1 MMRQWASIGVRNVER
16 AGFTERHTLVE
27 SFDYIALPKL
37 LQEGARFDFAF
48 IDGMHLFDYTL
59 LDFFFVD
66 VMLDVGGWVVVIV
79 SIILLLLSLYTSL
92 PPPHPSL
99 PPPISAHRRVVL
111 DDCAMPAIDDLV
123 SYIRANCPHYEF
135 EGYTGQQT
143 SRKMKQATFIKR
155 ANDERAASRI
165 ASGKNHSFIF

>member
-1 MMRQWASIGVRNVER
+1 MGHRSLSSR
-16 AGFTERHTLVE
+16 L
-27 SFDYIALPKL
+27 
-37 LQEGARFDFAF
+37 
-48 IDGMHLFDYTL
+48 
-59 LDFFFVD
+59 FFF
-66 VMLDVGGWVVVIV
+66 
-79 SIILLLLSLYTSL
+79 SLSLSLSPSL

-99 PPPISAHRRVVL
+99 PPPTSAHRRVVL

-165 ASGKNHSFIF
+165 ASGKNHSSFFKLLNSRHNFIKYIYSLSQAVIGTLTLGILGADYAIEFQIIRGLLSRISSVVGLHRRILLWLQTG

>member
-66 VMLDVGGWVVVIV
+66 VMLDVGGWVIVVV
-79 SIILLLLSLYTSL
+79 SIVLLLSLSLPLSLLLTLPFLL
-92 PPPHPSL
+92 PPPHTDASCSTTARCQQST
-99 PPPISAHRRVVL
+99 ISSPTSAPTAHTT
-111 DDCAMPAIDDLV
+111 
-123 SYIRANCPHYEF
+123 SSRA
-135 EGYTGQQT
+135 TL
-143 SRKMKQATFIKR
+143 
-155 ANDERAASRI
+155 ASRLR
-165 ASGKNHSFIF
+165 AK